1 MKRVVLFF
9 ACIGASFASIAQNLD
24 NWTQLGMVKFP
35 DNPSVQTTGMGR
47 VSELVYHP
55 ADSNTLF
62 AVSASG
68 GLWKSSN
75 EAQTWKSL
83 TDKLP
88 RTACASV
95 CLNKWNPNTIY
106 LGTGD
111 ANYNSTG
118 MGVWKSIDGGKTW
131 FQSNSGM
138 GNKLVSK
145 MLMHPADSNTLIAA
159 CSDGIYKTYNGGS
172 TWTKK
177 TTVTASYRD
186 LVIKARSGTQIL
198 YAATDGN
205 FYRSYDMGEN
215 WISSNIYSGLTPAGI
230 KIGVSPA
237 DSQVLYCVV
246 WKSTGNRFGGL
257 YKSVDDGNSF
267 TLQSDTP
274 NILGYSSNGSTADG
288 QGAYNLCIA
297 VDPVN
302 INTIYV
308 GAICI
313 WKSTNSGA
321 SWTLKSHWAYGV
333 HADKHCFVF
342 SPYNPNKLIITHDGG
357 LDRTVNGGNT
367 WTTLSD
373 GLSASE
379 FYKMGQSMLRKE
391 IVIGGLQDNGLN
403 IYRNGVF
410 ATIKGGD
417 WTGDFT
423 FDYRDTNVLYFNGG
437 NRKFVNGG
445 EESINGSGIYTLN
458 ASDTNMMFY
467 ATTEVYRTTNLKAS
481 PSTNVSWTQIS
492 NSLGGTNT
500 PTITTMAYNAAG
512 ACLYVGRND
521 GSLFRSDNITSA
533 TPSFAQLTKP
543 SGNIGQI
550 LVHQRDPNFV
560 IIIIGTKIYRSSN
573 KGQTWTDISMNLPAL
588 NLVKVLVDEYSADTV
603 LYAANALG
611 VYYTKRYLPYWSSF
625 SASMPTIAPIS
636 DMEIYRDTLTVGN
649 SRLRM
654 STYGRGIWQTDLF
667 NQVATKPTADF
678 SYYAASASCSPYYF
692 LNDISTG
699 TPSSRRWTITP
710 ATGWSFINGSDSS
723 YRVAEIKFNAPG
735 NYLIS
740 LTVSNSSGT
749 SVKSVPMVIS
759 TLGIAASCV
768 PSTANL
774 GGYTIGIY
782 RFEMNTIDKSSGY
795 SVNANPNIEDY
806 SCNVSTTVKPG
817 GVYTAAITNGNS
829 YNETG
834 RVYIDYNNNGIFE
847 TTELACSFTSGQ
859 GRRTATITIPSNPA
873 VVNTYLRM
881 RVISDYS
888 ALTGACG
895 PLSYGQAEDYALL
908 IDTVKPIVSISVPKP
923 QVNQSFTATFT
934 LNKYVTAF
942 NASAV
947 SVQNGILSNISQTG
961 PLTYTALVVPAQN
974 GKVKLTV
981 AAGKLTDMAGNT
993 NNAVSDSTVFFLGFN
1008 SFTFPGLSI
1017 KDSLSTSITGGRI
1030 DVTLPYGTNLTALIS
1045 RFTTSANASAK
1056 IGGIKQTSDVSAADF
1071 SSVVSYVL
1079 KSADSLCS
1087 NTWNVYVKIQVNRQC
1102 SLLTFASMAPAVNSN
1117 ITHTANGGTV
1127 QLVLPFGTP
1136 KTNLVTAFTLSDSA
1150 TAYIGSVKQISGSTA
1165 NNFTNTV
1172 TYTIKAQD
1180 TSYKCYYYVQVSEGL
1195 SNLCD
1200 MLSYS
1205 IVSPAASGTI
1215 NGTVIT
1221 ANVPFGTP
1229 LTSLVAAFTISDSA
1243 TIKVNTTTQVSGST
1257 ANNFS
1262 DTVKYE
1268 VTAQNGINKKIYS
1281 VKVNTLP
1288 NTSCELLTF
1297 YFTGPTITGV
1307 ITPTA
1312 GGGYVHLTVPFGTDI
1327 RYLASCFTISDSA
1340 RIKINGVIQSCGL
1353 TRNFTDTVFYDVV
1366 AQDGVHTK
1374 TYAVIVKVTPNTDCD
1389 LLTYKLT
1396 NPLTNAVIT
1405 QTTGG
1410 GNVDLVVSP
1419 SVNLSS
1425 LIAAFTV
1432 SDSAKAT
1439 VNGVPQQSG
1448 ITANNYTSPFT
1459 FTVTSQNGAQAK
1471 NYTVTVTYNTG
1482 VFAATAGGMAKVVP
1496 NPSDGN
1502 FHFMFQSN
1510 YSVSEPVLVRVVDIL
1525 GREVFKEKVLCSPSG
1540 NTCTHR
1546 FDLSTQP
1553 KGIYLLKFEQNGT
1566 EGILRICV
1574 K

>member
-1 MKRVVLFF
+1 MKRLLLFF
-9 ACIGASFASIAQNLD
+9 GCIAASLTTPAQNLD

-55 ADSNTLF
+55 TDSNTLF

-118 MGVWKSIDGGKTW
+118 MGVWKSTDGGKTW

-145 MLMHPADSNTLIAA
+145 IMMHPADSNTLIAA
-159 CSDGIYKTYNGGS
+159 CSDGIYKSYNAGS

-186 LVIKARSGTQIL
+186 LVIKARSGTQML

-237 DSQVLYCVV
+237 DTQVLYCVV
-246 WKSTGNRFGGL
+246 WKNTGNRFGGL

-274 NILGYSSNGSTADG
+274 NILGYSSDGSSADG

-297 VDPVN
+297 VDPLN

-313 WKSTNSGA
+313 WKSTTGGST
-321 SWTLKSHWAYGV
+321 WTLKSPWAFGV
-333 HADKHCFVF
+333 HADKHCLVF
-342 SPYNPNKLIITHDGG
+342 SPFNPAKLIITHDGG

-379 FYKMGQSMLRKE
+379 FYKMGQSILRKE

-410 ATIKGGD
+410 ATIRGGD

-445 EESINGSGIYTLN
+445 EESINGSGIYSLHP
-458 ASDTNMMFY
+458 SDSNMMFY
-467 ATTEVYRTTNLKAS
+467 ATTEVYRTVNLKTT
-481 PSTNVSWTQIS
+481 PSTNVSWTQVS

-500 PTITTMAYNAAG
+500 PTITTMAYTFAG
-512 ACLYVGRND
+512 GSLYVGRND

-533 TPSFAQLTKP
+533 TPTFSQLTKP
-543 SGNIGQI
+543 SGNISQI
-550 LVHQRDPNFV
+550 IVHQRDGNFV
-560 IIIIGTKIYRSSN
+560 MIVIGTKIYRSSN
-573 KGQTWTDISMNLPAL
+573 KGQTWTDISMNLPSL
-588 NLVKVLVDEYSADTV
+588 NLVKVLVDEYSSDTV

-625 SASMPTIAPIS
+625 SASMPTVAPIS
-636 DMEIYRDTLTVGN
+636 DMEIYRDTVITGN

-654 STYGRGIWQTDLF
+654 STFGRGIWQTDLF
-667 NQVATKPTADF
+667 NQVSSKPTADF
-678 SYYAASASCSPYYF
+678 SCYAASANCSPYYF

-699 TPSSRRWTITP
+699 TPTSRKWTITP

-723 YRVAEIKFNAPG
+723 YRVAELQFNTSG

-740 LTVSNSSGT
+740 LTVSNALGT
-749 SVKSVPMVIS
+749 SVKTFPIAIS
-759 TLGIAASCV
+759 PLNVAASCA
-768 PSTANL
+768 PSTTNL

-817 GVYTAAITNGNS
+817 GVYTAAITNGSS

-847 TTELACSFTSGQ
+847 STEQACAFASGK
-859 GRRTATITIPSNPA
+859 GRRTSTITIPANPT

-908 IDTVKPIVSISVPKP
+908 IDTVKPAVSISMPKP
-923 QVNQSFTATFT
+923 QVSQSFTASFS
-934 LNKYVTAF
+934 LNKYVPSF
-942 NASAV
+942 DASAV
-947 SVQNGILSNISQTG
+947 SVQNGTLSNFNQTG
-961 PLTYTALVVPAQN
+961 PLTYSALIVPAQN

-981 AAGKLTDMAGNT
+981 AAGKLTDMAGNI
-993 NNAVSDSTVFFLGFN
+993 NNAVSDSTVFFLGFT

-1017 KDSLSTSITGGRI
+1017 KDSLTTNTTGGRI
-1030 DVTLPYGTNLTALIS
+1030 DVTLPYGTNLTALVPH
-1045 RFTTSANASAK
+1045 FTTTNASAK
-1056 IGGIKQTSDVSAADF
+1056 IGSIKQTSDVSAANF
-1071 SSVVSYVL
+1071 SSVVSYIV
-1079 KSADSLCS
+1079 KSGDSLCS
-1087 NTWNVYVKIQVNRQC
+1087 NTWNVYITIQVNHQC
-1102 SLLTFASMAPAVNSN
+1102 SLLTFASVSPAVNAN
-1117 ITHTANGGTV
+1117 ISHTANGGTV

-1136 KTNLVTAFTLSDSA
+1136 KNNLVAAFTLSDSA
-1150 TAYIGSVKQISGSTA
+1150 TAYIGSVKQLSGSTA
-1165 NNFTNTV
+1165 NNFTNAV

-1180 TSYKCYYYVQVSEGL
+1180 TSYKCYYNVQVSEGL

-1200 MLSYS
+1200 ILSYS
-1205 IVSPAASGTI
+1205 IVSPAATGTI

-1229 LTSLVAAFTISDSA
+1229 LSSLVAAFTISDSA
-1243 TIKVNTTTQVSGST
+1243 TIKVNTTTQVSGTT
-1257 ANNFS
+1257 ANNFT

-1268 VTAQNGINKKIYS
+1268 VTAQNGTNKKIYS

-1288 NTSCELLTF
+1288 NEACDLLTF
-1297 YFTGPTITGV
+1297 YFTQPTATGV
-1307 ITPTA
+1307 ITPTT
-1312 GGGYVHLTVPFGTDI
+1312 GGGYVHVNVPFGSDI
-1327 RYLASCFTISDSA
+1327 RFLIPCFTISDSA
-1340 RIKINGVIQSCGL
+1340 RLRLNGVVQQCGL
-1353 TRNFTDTVFYDVV
+1353 TQNYTDTVFYEVV
-1366 AQDGVHTK
+1366 AQDGVHIK
-1374 TYAVIVKVTPNTDCD
+1374 TYAVIVKVTPNTACD
-1389 LLTYKLT
+1389 LLTYKLV

-1405 QTTGG
+1405 QTAGG

-1419 SVNLSS
+1419 SVNLNS
-1425 LIAAFTV
+1425 LIAAFTI

-1448 ITANNYTSPFT
+1448 ITANNYSSPFT
-1459 FTVTSQNGAQAK
+1459 FTVTSQNGAQTK

-1482 VFAATAGGMAKVVP
+1482 VFAVISGGMAKVIP

-1510 YSVSEPVLVRVVDIL
+1510 QSVSGPVWVRVVDIL
-1525 GREVFKEKVLCSPSG
+1525 GREVLKEKVVCSSAG
-1540 NTCTHR
+1540 NTCIHP

-1553 KGIYLLKFEQNGT
+1553 KGIYLLKFEQNGQ
-1566 EGILRICV
+1566 EGTLRICV

>member
-1 MKRVVLFF
+1 MKRILFF
-9 ACIGASFASIAQNLD
+9 VTFVGACFTALGQNLD

-47 VSELVYHP
+47 VSELVYHH

-95 CLNKWNPNTIY
+95 CINKWNANTIY

-118 MGVWKSIDGGKTW
+118 MGVWKSTDGGKIW

-145 MLMHPADSNTLIAA
+145 MLMHPTDSNVLIAA
-159 CSDGIYKTYNGGS
+159 CSDGIYKSYNAGS

-274 NILGYSSNGSTADG
+274 NILGYSSDGSSADG

-297 VDPVN
+297 VDPTN

-313 WKSTNSGA
+313 WKSTTGGA
-321 SWTLKSHWAYGV
+321 TWTLKSPWAYGV
-333 HADKHCFVF
+333 HADKHCLVF
-342 SPYNPNKLIITHDGG
+342 SPFNPNKLIITHDGG

-379 FYKMGQSMLRKE
+379 FYKMGQSILRKE

-403 IYRNGVF
+403 IYRNGTF

-417 WTGDFT
+417 WTGDFV
-423 FDYRDTNVLYFNGG
+423 FDYRDTNMLYFNGG
-437 NRKFVNGG
+437 NRRFVTGG
-445 EESINGSGIYTLN
+445 EESINGSGIYALN
-458 ASDTNMMFY
+458 AIDTNMMFY
-467 ATTEVYRTTNLKAS
+467 ATTEVYRTVNLKTT
-481 PSTNVSWTQIS
+481 PSTNVSWTQVS

-500 PTITTMAYNAAG
+500 PTITTMAHSSAG

-521 GSLFRSDNITSA
+521 GSLFRSDNIANS
-533 TPSFAQLTKP
+533 TPTFTQLTKP
-543 SGNIGQI
+543 SGNISQI
-550 LVHQRDPNFV
+550 IVHQRDGNFV
-560 IIIIGTKIYRSSN
+560 MIVIGTKIYRSSN
-573 KGQTWTDISMNLPAL
+573 KGQTWTDISMNLPSL
-588 NLVKVLVDEYSADTV
+588 NLVKVLVDEYTADTV
-603 LYAANALG
+603 IYAANALG
-611 VYYTKRYLPYWSSF
+611 VFYTKRYLPYWSSF

-636 DMEIYRDTLTVGN
+636 DLEIYRDTIN

-654 STYGRGIWQTDLF
+654 STYGRGIWQSDLF
-667 NQVATKPTADF
+667 NQVSAKPTADF
-678 SYYAASASCSPYYF
+678 AFYPSSASCSPYYF
-692 LNDISTG
+692 LNDGSIG
-699 TPSSRRWTITP
+699 TPTSRKWSITP

-723 YRVAEIKFNAPG
+723 HRVAEIKFNSTG

-740 LTVSNSSGT
+740 LTVTNALGT
-749 SVKSVPMVIS
+749 SVKSMPVVIS
-759 TLGIAASCV
+759 ALSTAASCV
-768 PSTANL
+768 PSTTNL

-806 SCNVSTTVKPG
+806 TCNISTAVKPG
-817 GVYTAAITNGNS
+817 GSYTVAITNGNS

-847 TTELACSFTSGQ
+847 TGELACSFTSGK
-859 GRRTATITIPSNPA
+859 GRRTSTITIPANPA

-895 PLSYGQAEDYALL
+895 PLSYGQAEDYSLL
-908 IDTVKPIVSISVPKP
+908 IDTVKPAVSISIPKP
-923 QVNQSFTATFT
+923 QVNQSFTASFT
-934 LNKYVTAF
+934 LNKYVPSF
-942 NASAV
+942 DASAV
-947 SVQNGILSNISQTG
+947 SVQNGTLSNFSQSG
-961 PLTYTALVVPAQN
+961 PLTYSALIVPAQN
-974 GKVKLTV
+974 GKVKLTI
-981 AAGKLTDMAGNT
+981 AAGKLIDMAGNT
-993 NNAVSDSTVFFLGFN
+993 NNAVSDSTVFFLGFT

-1017 KDSLSTSITGGRI
+1017 KDSLTTNTSGGRI
-1030 DVTLPYGTNLTALIS
+1030 DVTLPYGTNLTSLVAQ
-1045 RFTTSANASAK
+1045 FATTANASAK
-1056 IGGIKQTSDVSAADF
+1056 IGSVKQTSNVSAANF
-1071 SSVVSYVL
+1071 SAVVSYIL

-1087 NTWNVYVKIQVNRQC
+1087 NTWNVYITIQVNHQC
-1102 SLLTFASMAPAVNSN
+1102 SLLTFASVNPAVNAN
-1117 ITHTANGGTV
+1117 ISHTANGGTV

-1136 KTNLVTAFTLSDSA
+1136 KNNLVASFTLSDSA
-1150 TAYIGSVKQISGSTA
+1150 TAYIGSLKQQSGSTA
-1165 NNFTNTV
+1165 NNFTNIV

-1180 TSYKCYYYVQVSEGL
+1180 TAYKCYYNVQVSEGL

-1200 MLSYS
+1200 ILTYS
-1205 IVSPAASGTI
+1205 IVSPAATGNI

-1221 ANVPFGTP
+1221 ANVPFGTA

-1243 TIKVNTTTQVSGST
+1243 TIKVNSTSQVSGVT
-1257 ANNFS
+1257 TNNFT

-1268 VTAQNGINKKIYS
+1268 VTAQNGTNKKIYS

-1288 NTSCELLTF
+1288 NEACDLLTF
-1297 YFTGPTITGV
+1297 YFMGPTITGV
-1307 ITPTA
+1307 ITPTSS
-1312 GGGYVHLTVPFGTDI
+1312 GGYVHVNVPFGTDI
-1327 RYLASCFTISDSA
+1327 RFLTSCFTVSDSA
-1340 RIKINGVIQSCGL
+1340 RLRLNGVVQICGL
-1353 TRNFTDTVFYDVV
+1353 TRNFTDTVFYEVV
-1366 AQDGVHTK
+1366 AQDGIHTK
-1374 TYAVIVKVTPNTDCD
+1374 TYAVIVKVTPNTACD
-1389 LLTYKLT
+1389 LLTYKLL

-1405 QTTGG
+1405 QNANGG
-1410 GNVDLVVSP
+1410 SVDLVVSP
-1419 SVNLSS
+1419 SVNLNS
-1425 LIAAFTV
+1425 LIATFTV

-1439 VNGVPQQSG
+1439 VNAVQQQSG
-1448 ITANNYTSPFT
+1448 VTANNYSTPFT
-1459 FTVTSQNGAQAK
+1459 FTVTSQDGAHTK
-1471 NYTVTVTYNTG
+1471 NYSVTVTYNTG
-1482 VFAATAGGMAKVVP
+1482 VFTTTVNGFAKVIP
-1496 NPSDGN
+1496 NPSNGN
-1502 FHFMFQSN
+1502 FRFVFLNNGHCAA
-1510 YSVSEPVLVRVVDIL
+1510 PVNVRIVDML
-1525 GREVFKEKVLCSPSG
+1525 GREVMKEQVIC
-1540 NTCTHR
+1540 NTQVNSYVQP
-1546 FDLSTQP
+1546 FDLTAQP
-1553 KGIYLLKFEQNGT
+1553 KGIYLLRFEQNGV
-1566 EGILRICV
+1566 EGTLRICV